1 MSETDMSVVIEK
13 VDSVMGEVSKQG
25 DGLAEHLPLK
35 SAELSVLLALAEGVM
50 HGYGIRKDVA
60 GRTGGKLGPG
70 TLYRTLDSLLER
82 GWVEEAETE
91 EDEGGRRRRYYR
103 ITGLGRKAAAAEIER
118 LEEIVSSA
126 RKRGIS
132 GRGFGP
138 AIGDT
143 Q

>member
-1 MSETDMSVVIEK
+1 MREIP
-13 VDSVMGEVSKQG
+13 
-25 DGLAEHLPLK
+25 PLK
-35 SAELSVLLALAEGVM
+35 SAELNVLLALAEGVM

-70 TLYRTLDSLLER
+70 TLYRTLDALLER
-82 GWVEEAETE
+82 GWVEEAGTE
-91 EDEGGRRRRYYR
+91 EGEGGRRRRYYR

-118 LEEIVSSA
+118 LEEIVSHA
-126 RKRGIS
+126 RERGIS

-143 Q
+143 R